1 MPSDRLITHLR
12 HADFAVPD
20 YDKQVEFYKNTWG
33 LTQTEADTGISFFAA
48 EGSPEQ
54 YVIRLRKAEEKR
66 LDLLAFGAATPA
78 DVDTLAAQLGEDG
91 VQLVGEPD
99 KLQTPGGGYGFRF
112 FDIDGRT
119 IEISADVEARQHR
132 KVEEREAIP
141 VRLAHAV
148 INSPDPLQTRH
159 FYEKY
164 LGFDLSDTLK
174 HPNMGEMMYFM
185 RCNPYHHNLAI
196 TRAPHVSTH
205 HVSFEMR
212 GLEEWL
218 RGGGRA
224 IRSGA
229 EKVWGPGRH
238 RAGDNVFLYF
248 LDPHG
253 NGHEYTYGV
262 ETLDEDTWHPHV
274 YDISDPETQDQWG
287 TAEPM
292 DELIAKKLFNTPDPL
307 FSAPPV

>member
-1 MPSDRLITHLR
+1 MTPRLITHLR
-12 HADFAVPD
+12 HVDFAVPD
-20 YDKQVEFYKNTWG
+20 YDRQVEFYKTTWG
-33 LTQTEADTGISFFAA
+33 LTQVEHDSGISFFAA

-54 YVIRLRKAEEKR
+54 YVIRLRRADDKR
-66 LDLLAFGAATPA
+66 LDLLSFGAMDATA
-78 DVDTLAAQLGEDG
+78 VDTLAGRLGSAG
-91 VQLVGEPD
+91 FRLVSEPGT
-99 KLQTPGGGYGFRF
+99 LQTPGGGYGFRF
-112 FDIDGRT
+112 FDIDGRVV
-119 IEISADVEARQHR
+119 EISSDVAARKHR

-148 INSPDPLQTRH
+148 INSPDPMRTRR
-159 FYEKY
+159 FYEQH

-174 HPNMGEMMYFM
+174 HPAMGEMMYFM

-196 TRAPHVSTH
+196 ARAPHVSLH
-205 HVSFEMR
+205 HASFEMR

-224 IRSGA
+224 VRAGT

-238 RAGDNVFLYF
+238 MAGDNTFLYF

-253 NGHEYTYGV
+253 NGHEFTYGV
-262 ETLDEDTWHPHV
+262 ETVDEDTWHPHV
-274 YDISDPETQDQWG
+274 YDLGQPENQDQWG
-287 TAEPM
+287 LADPM
-292 DELIAKKLFNTPDPL
+292 DELIAKKLFNTADPL